1 MSNNNN
7 SKVAFITGA
16 GSGIGRATAKLF
28 LEAGY
33 AVALVDINEMAGA
46 ETEAEFAKHGNCKF
60 FRCDV
65 TDDSSVASVVADVVS
80 ALGPFSAVFNA
91 AGIDG
96 EHGKATAET
105 SAENWH
111 RVLDINLTG
120 MWQCL
125 RHQIPV
131 MLENGGGAIVNCA
144 SVAGIVGAPFLSP
157 YVASKHGVVGLTRAA
172 ALEYARQG
180 IRVNAVCP
188 GMIDTPMSRQSMN
201 PEIHTMLIEQSAI
214 GRLGEPQEVGAA
226 VLWLC
231 SEGASFVTGQILPV
245 DGAWTAA

>member
-1 MSNNNN
+1 MSDNNN
-7 SKVAFITGA
+7 KVAFVTGA
-16 GSGIGRATAKLF
+16 GSGIGQATAKLF
-28 LEAGY
+28 LQAGY
-33 AVALVDINEMAGA
+33 AVALVDINDAAGA
-46 ETEAEFAKHGNCKF
+46 ATEAEFAALGRCKF

-65 TDDSSVASVVADVVS
+65 TDDANVAAVVAEVV
-80 ALGPFSAVFNA
+80 ATLGPFSAVFNA

-96 EHGKATAET
+96 EHGKLTHET

-111 RVLDINLTG
+111 RVLGIDLTG
-120 MWQCL
+120 MWHCL

-131 MLENGGGAIVNCA
+131 MLEHGGGAIVNCA
-144 SVAGIVGAPFLSP
+144 SVAGVVGAPALSP
-157 YVASKHGVVGLTRAA
+157 YVAAKHGVVGLTRCA

-201 PEIHTMLIEQSAI
+201 PELHKMLIEHSAI
-214 GRLGEPQEVGAA
+214 GRLGQPEEVGGA

-231 SEGASFVTGQILPV
+231 SDSASFVTGQILPV

>member
-1 MSNNNN
+1 MSTEKK
-7 SKVAFITGA
+7 KVAFVTGA
-16 GSGIGRATAKLF
+16 GSGIGRATARLF

-33 AVALVDINEMAGA
+33 AVALVDMNADAGSA
-46 ETEAEFAKHGNCKF
+46 TAAEFSAIGSCRF
-60 FRCDV
+60 IQCDV
-65 TDDSSVASVVADVVS
+65 SDDSSVAAAVRECVDT
-80 ALGPFSAVFNA
+80 LGPFSAVFNA

-96 EHGKATAET
+96 EHGKSTADT
-105 SAENWH
+105 DPGNWQ

-131 MLENGGGAIVNCA
+131 LLENGGGAIVNCA
-144 SVAGIVGAPFLSP
+144 SVAGMVGAPFLSP
-157 YVASKHGVVGLTRAA
+157 YVASKHGVVGLTRCA
-172 ALEYARQG
+172 ALEYARQN

-188 GMIDTPMSRQSMN
+188 GMIDTPMSRKSMD
-201 PEIHTMLIEQSAI
+201 PGVHAILLEQSAI
-214 GRLGEPQEVGAA
+214 GRLGLPEEVGSA

-245 DGAWTAA
+245 DGAWTTA

>member
-1 MSNNNN
+1 MSDNTTRP
-7 SKVAFITGA
+7 VAFVTGA
-16 GSGIGRATAKLF
+16 CSGIGKATARLF

-33 AVALVDINEMAGA
+33 AVALADINARAGA
-46 ETEAEFAKHGNCKF
+46 DTEAEFASIGPCKYLA
-60 FRCDV
+60 CDV
-65 TDDSSVASVVADVVS
+65 SDDASVAAAVQACVES
-80 ALGPFSAVFNA
+80 LGPFSAVFNA

-96 EHGKATAET
+96 EHGKATADT

-111 RVLDINLTG
+111 RVIGIDLTG
-120 MWQCL
+120 MWHCL

-131 MLENGGGAIVNCA
+131 MLANGGGAIVNCA
-144 SVAGIVGAPFLSP
+144 SVAGVVGAPFLSP
-157 YVASKHGVVGLTRAA
+157 YVAAKHGVVGLTRCA

-188 GMIDTPMSRQSMN
+188 GMIDTPMSRASMN
-201 PEIHTMLIEQSAI
+201 PELHKMLIEQSAI
-214 GRLGEPQEVGAA
+214 GRLGNPEEVGAA

-231 SEGASFVTGQILPV
+231 SAGASFVTGQILPV